1 MCSYS
6 KIRLM
11 DKKKVL
17 KIVDKNGMDAG
28 IYDAVSRKAEETT
41 SLLKD
46 IVEVTPLDRGAIYM
60 VVGPERGGK
69 SIVAI
74 GLNKWIIES
83 GSKRRWAFSQP
94 KVDREDV
101 PDGIIFSRTGEEMP
115 AISFANKHDVEVLFH
130 DNDVVVMDEVQFV
143 PADLQ
148 SYLLSE
154 IMKFTDRGG
163 IFVGIGLDYT
173 SQGGEFVFSALLKSR
188 AEKVFKHFA
197 LCQMCGRKADRYCQ
211 RLINGIPAGIDTPAL
226 LGPSDNVTYEPRC
239 EECFVVKK

>member
-1 MCSYS
+1 MPTYS
-6 KIRLM
+6 KIEGM

-17 KIVDKNGMDAG
+17 KFVDKTGLESG
-28 IYDAVSRKAEETT
+28 IYDVVNKKADETI
-41 SLLKD
+41 SLLKEL
-46 IVEVTPLDRGAIYM
+46 IEASPLDKGAIYM

-69 SIVAI
+69 SMVAI
-74 GLNKWIIES
+74 GLKGWVFES
-83 GSKRRWAFSQP
+83 VSKRKWAFSQP

-101 PDGIIFSRTGEEMP
+101 PDGVIFSRTGQE
-115 AISFANKHDVEVLFH
+115 ISAVSFKSKYEIETLFH

-143 PADLQ
+143 PAEIQ

-154 IMKFTDRGG
+154 IMKFVDRGG
-163 IFVGIGLDYT
+163 IFIGIGLDYT
-173 SQGGEFVFSALLKSR
+173 SQGGEFIFSALLKSR

-197 LCQMCGRKADRYCQ
+197 LCQMCGRKADRFCQ